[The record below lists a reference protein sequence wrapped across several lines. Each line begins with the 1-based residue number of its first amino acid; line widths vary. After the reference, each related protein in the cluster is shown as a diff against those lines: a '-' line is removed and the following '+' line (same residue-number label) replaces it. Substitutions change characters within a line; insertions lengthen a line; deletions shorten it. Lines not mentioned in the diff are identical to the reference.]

1 MNGFLDGQIS
11 SLSPDSVMK
20 ILGIAQHHSLM
31 NHVGDHPCPTDLCRA
46 CYNYA
51 FVAVPEDTSEPGIKI
66 NILILPISIS
76 ILKIG
81 LICIPDQNSKQKSN
95 VKS

>member
-51 FVAVPEDTSEPGIKI
+51 FVAVPEDTSEPGIQINQIFNIDIANI
-66 NILILPISIS
+66 NI
-76 ILKIG
+76 